1 LLISPLS
8 PSHPHAIACRCPCVP
23 NLTVDPI
30 TPAPCRRHSS
40 SPAPVLPLR
49 PRRHPKCHVPSQ
61 LKRIE
66 ITFVS
71 MVHDISNVN
80 ALFLEGLLVNDMRID
95 YVIKGKWLAKLW
107 QRQKEMILPPS
118 HIKVPSFFIFN
129 PFCEWFSQVD
139 PFRKDFKK
147 WTLSSAPWIM
157 APRLHASAPQIMT
170 PRSWA

>member
-118 HIKVPSFFIFN
+118 HIKVQSKLLQKNPTKNAILENRSNHLPSLVITFDLHGKTYCIWLTN
-129 PFCEWFSQVD
+129 EGIRVFS
-139 PFRKDFKK
+139 F
-147 WTLSSAPWIM
+147 
-157 APRLHASAPQIMT
+157 LH
-170 PRSWA
+170 